1 VKSYALVLFSIVA
14 LASFALADTPKTP
27 PTPPPPQ
34 EDPIGERLF
43 PAELIMSHQ
52 LEISLDAK
60 TRAAMVDDIQKFQTQ
75 VVKVQWDMKS
85 EGDTLAHMLDDARP
99 DETKV
104 LAQADKVMTLERD
117 MKRAHLGLLVR
128 LKGRL
133 TPAQQ
138 ATLQKLRHAR

>member
-1 VKSYALVLFSIVA
+1 MKLYTLIVLGA
-14 LASFALADTPKTP
+14 LAGAALADAPKSP

-52 LEISLDAK
+52 RDIGLDDK
-60 TRAAMVDDIQKFQTQ
+60 TRAAMVDDIQRFQTQ
-75 VVKVQWDMKS
+75 AVKLQWDLKS
-85 EGDTLAHMLDDARP
+85 EGDSLAKLLDDAHP
-99 DETKV
+99 DEAKV
-104 LAQADKVMTLERD
+104 LGQADKVMGLERD

-128 LKGRL
+128 LKGKL

-138 ATLQKLRHAR
+138 AILQKARHR